1 MANDTHSKELARV
14 KSKASKELDRAI
26 TAHKQELAAV
36 RKELTGKIKQLHKD
50 AKAKMGM
57 SMEASGRAASSLETR
72 YLGGSLCLAV
82 PRFLIHM

>member
-1 MANDTHSKELARV
+1 M
-14 KSKASKELDRAI
+14 
-26 TAHKQELAAV
+26 

-50 AKAKMGM
+50 VKAKMGM

-82 PRFLIHM
+82 LRFLIHL

>member
-1 MANDTHSKELARV
+1 M
-14 KSKASKELDRAI
+14 
-26 TAHKQELAAV
+26 

-72 YLGGSLCLAV
+72 YLSGSLCLAV
-82 PRFLIHM
+82 LRFLIHL